1 MKVLQIGEF
10 TPAHQNVVFVDKQ
23 SANER
28 DMTRAIARFDE
39 DSGSIAFLDDKGL
52 GNKYK
57 SLFES
62 GFGLHVNKTDK
73 GAFYVASVDDVI
85 NMNESVL
92 DCVEYVEY
100 VAPDEFCRYLAE
112 SQNDSILDLDFT
124 HKNLEFTHVVGYVA
138 PDGKFTLRPEIAS
151 LITSDF
157 TIFQNDDGE
166 SFDIDLTTL
175 SAAETVNIIK
185 FLKNTELKR
194 KEHEI
199 SESLSGVQVDVT
211 AETKSLLSSLRL
223 ARRHGDN
230 DAVKETTSELNQ
242 ILDSYEKASP
252 PASGINAVRKEM
264 KEILKDRDIVAE
276 SLSWLRKAGV

>member
-10 TPAHQNVVFVDKQ
+10 TPAHTDVVFQ
-23 SANER
+23 NQQAANER
-28 DMTRAIARFDE
+28 DMRSVIGRFDE

-52 GNKYK
+52 GTKYS
-57 SLFES
+57 SLFQS

-92 DCVEYVEY
+92 DTDCVEYVSH
-100 VAPDEFCRYLAE
+100 DEFCSYLME

-124 HKNLEFTHVVGYVA
+124 HKNLDFTHVVGYVA

-157 TIFQNDDGE
+157 IIHQNDDGE
-166 SFDIDLTTL
+166 SFDIDLSTL
-175 SAAETVNIIK
+175 TAAEAVNIIK
-185 FLKNTELKR
+185 FLKNAEIKR

-199 SESLSGVQVDVT
+199 SESLSGVQVDAT
-211 AETKSLLSSLRL
+211 AETKSLLSQLRL
-223 ARRHGDN
+223 ARRHGDD
-230 DAVKETTSELNQ
+230 DAVKETVSELNA

-252 PASGINAVRKEM
+252 PASGIDAVRKEI